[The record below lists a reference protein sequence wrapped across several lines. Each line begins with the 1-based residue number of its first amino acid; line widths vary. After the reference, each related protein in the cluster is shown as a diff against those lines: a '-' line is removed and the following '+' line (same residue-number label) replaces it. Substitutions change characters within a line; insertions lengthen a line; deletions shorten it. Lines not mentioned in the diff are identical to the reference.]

1 MIAAS
6 DKLKAHLTFLDKVLM
21 VVLMYAVVATMLA
34 ELLEVP

>member
-1 MIAAS
+1 MIAS
-6 DKLKAHLTFLDKVLM
+6 SNNLKARLTFLDKVLM